1 MTTLDVRNPRTGDI
15 DYQVESV
22 DRASLEGIAVS
33 LRAAQSSW
41 QSIGIEARCQMLK
54 DWQKELQTNAK
65 QIAEALS
72 VDTGRRVISNFE
84 VQGLIGMIDR
94 WVSDAPGLIE
104 PALTVNS
111 RMSPSVEISHK
122 LVPYP
127 IVGVIS
133 PWNFPLT
140 LSMIDSIPA
149 LLTGASVLLKPS
161 EVTPRFIEPV
171 LATIERID
179 GLKDVFKIVTGG
191 AETGIALIDNVDAIC
206 FTGSVPTGRKVGVQ
220 AAQNFIPA
228 FLELGGKDPAIVM
241 PSADVDNAAN
251 AILRSAVGSTG
262 QACQSLERV
271 YVHESIY
278 ANFVAT
284 ITEKAKATRYNWPSI
299 DEGQIGPLI
308 FAEQANKIANQI
320 EQAKSAGATVLC
332 GGEIERHDGGCWIA
346 PTVVT
351 NVDHSMTVM
360 SEETFGPIIPIM
372 PFSTV
377 DQAIALAN
385 DSRYGLSG
393 AVFSQDQNEAKAV
406 AEKINVG
413 AVSINDASLTAM
425 VNDAE
430 KNSFKLSGIGGSRMG
445 LSGFTRFL
453 KKRAI
458 LNQTAPAVSLDIFSE
473 RKN

>member
-299 DEGQIGPLI
+299 DEGQIKPI
-308 FAEQANKIANQI
+308 
-320 EQAKSAGATVLC
+320 KS
-332 GGEIERHDGGCWIA
+332 
-346 PTVVT
+346 
-351 NVDHSMTVM
+351 
-360 SEETFGPIIPIM
+360 PI
-372 PFSTV
+372 
-377 DQAIALAN
+377 
-385 DSRYGLSG
+385 
-393 AVFSQDQNEAKAV
+393 K
-406 AEKINVG
+406 
-413 AVSINDASLTAM
+413 
-425 VNDAE
+425 
-430 KNSFKLSGIGGSRMG
+430 
-445 LSGFTRFL
+445 
-453 KKRAI
+453 
-458 LNQTAPAVSLDIFSE
+458 
-473 RKN
+473 